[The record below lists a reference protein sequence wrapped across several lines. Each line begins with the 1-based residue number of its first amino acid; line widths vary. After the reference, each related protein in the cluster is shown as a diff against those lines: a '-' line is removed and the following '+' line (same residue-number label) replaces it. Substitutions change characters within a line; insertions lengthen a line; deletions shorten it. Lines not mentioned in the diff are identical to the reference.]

1 MSFFNFRRAGS
12 SSAANAAAN
21 AQPESVDV
29 IRRRA
34 KHRLIGAAVLV
45 LAGVVGFPLL
55 FDTQPRPIAVDIPIE
70 IPGKNAVKPLVM
82 PGKQDPVAAAPVAPA
97 PAVAEAKPAAP
108 APTPAQEKVASAS
121 SLGAK
126 EEIISEKKPAASAA
140 AVAKPEV
147 KTEAKPAPKPEVKPE
162 PKPAAVASDDG
173 ARAKALLE
181 GKTAAASAAPAA
193 AAEGRM
199 VVQVGAFADVAKA
212 REARLKLE
220 KAGLKTYTQVA
231 ETKDG
236 KRIRVRVGPFAT
248 RAEAD
253 KAASK
258 IKSLDLP
265 ASILTL

>member
-12 SSAANAAAN
+12 SSANAAAN

-70 IPGKNAVKPLVM
+70 IPGKNGVKPLVM
-82 PGKQDPVAAAPVAPA
+82 PGKQEPVAAIPVAPA
-97 PAVAEAKPAAP
+97 PAVAEVKPAAP
-108 APTPAQEKVASAS
+108 PPAPAPAQEKVAAAS

-126 EEIISEKKPAASAA
+126 EEIISDKKPAASAP
-140 AVAKPEV
+140 AVVKAEV
-147 KTEAKPAPKPEVKPE
+147 KPAPKPEVKPE

-181 GKTAAASAAPAA
+181 GQAAASAAPGA

-248 RAEAD
+248 KAEAD

>member
-12 SSAANAAAN
+12 SSANAAAN
-21 AQPESVDV
+21 AQPESVEV

-70 IPGKNAVKPLVM
+70 IPGKNAVKPLTM
-82 PGKQDPVAAAPVAPA
+82 AGKQEPVAAAPVAPT
-97 PAVAEAKPAAP
+97 PAVAEVKPATTSPAP
-108 APTPAQEKVASAS
+108 AQDKVAAAS

-126 EEIISEKKPAASAA
+126 EEIIAEKKPAASAPA
-140 AVAKPEV
+140 AAKPEIKAEV
-147 KTEAKPAPKPEVKPE
+147 KPAPKPEVKPE

-181 GKTAAASAAPAA
+181 GQGAAASSAPAT